1 MAGDHLPFSS
11 PAEQTM
17 GMPAIRRRWTTADVR
32 ELMDESRPWPRYEL
46 IDGELIVTPSPGRPH
61 QLVASDILFIIKG
74 YVDQQGIGVTFMA
87 PADLELQP
95 GTITQPDIFV
105 VPFPTSPKADEPGW
119 AVVDR
124 LLLAIEIISPSSVRI
139 DRVVKRDFYLNAG
152 VPEYWIVDLDAR
164 MIERWTPSSETPD
177 VLRKSLQWLP
187 PGAAAPLTIDLAEL
201 FQRIWGTHRKLLGL

>member
-11 PAEQTM
+11 AAEQTM

-32 ELMDESRPWPRYEL
+32 ELIDESRHWPRYEL

-61 QLVASDILFIIKG
+61 QLVAGDIFSIVKA
-74 YVDQQGIGVTFMA
+74 YVDREDIGVTFMA

-105 VPFPTSPKADEPGW
+105 APFPTSPRPDEPGW
-119 AVVDR
+119 AVIDR
-124 LLLAIEIISPSSVRI
+124 LLLAIEIISASSVRV

-164 MIERWTPSSETPD
+164 MIERWTPTGETPE
-177 VLRKSLQWLP
+177 VLRTSLQWLP
-187 PGAAAPLTIDLAEL
+187 PGAGDALTIDLEDL
-201 FQRIWGTHRKLLGL
+201 FQRISNTYRKLLGS